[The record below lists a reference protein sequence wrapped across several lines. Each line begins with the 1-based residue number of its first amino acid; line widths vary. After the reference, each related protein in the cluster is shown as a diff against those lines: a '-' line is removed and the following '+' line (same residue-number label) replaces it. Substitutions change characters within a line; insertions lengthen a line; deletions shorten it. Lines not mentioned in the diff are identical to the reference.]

1 MDDHAGWLIGA
12 ADEEVADRGGVDGPG
27 WAFEA
32 GADIGGSELAGSD
45 QDRDVM
51 SGASQDVGSLVGG
64 HHINSGSHVD
74 HAPILGM
81 IIEGFV
87 VCFDVGLADSGEVVF
102 VDDEE
107 GAVFTF
113 FAEDDE
119 GCLAGLGGFGFGGEP
134 EGTGGAAGSE
144 FGFDVESIMCGIG
157 FGAIV
162 AAGGA
167 GEDVTFGAED
177 GGVFTFGGFPGVAVG
192 HGITMRPERALIQW
206 VWAATPTV
214 TV

>member
-107 GAVFTF
+107 GAVLPFSRRMTR
-113 FAEDDE
+113 
-119 GCLAGLGGFGFGGEP
+119 GVWPVLAAL
-134 EGTGGAAGSE
+134 AL
-144 FGFDVESIMCGIG
+144 
-157 FGAIV
+157 V
-162 AAGGA
+162 ASQ
-167 GEDVTFGAED
+167 
-177 GGVFTFGGFPGVAVG
+177 
-192 HGITMRPERALIQW
+192 RERAVQRARSLDSM
-206 VWAATPTV
+206 
-214 TV
+214 